1 MHRKKVPD
9 NIPLIMGKENVH
21 TKKVEVNVTSD
32 KQQETAVPTI
42 TVDNKKLI
50 LKLDNSKPTT
60 KSIQHQIKNYEQKI
74 KINTNAIGKST
85 TTTTATRN
93 YVAKSHASCMTT
105 KTTAAA
111 VGHSNVNKKIPSNNS
126 SNIAAKNVPTMNG
139 KQKSIKT
146 TLAAVSSKPTSTT
159 TTLNKQ
165 NKLPANTGNTLQM
178 AYTSDHKTVIVKNES
193 KISPP
198 TTKNDEIK
206 KTDTVKEEE
215 PKKDLAN
222 TVESAN
228 FTNGTSTTNKTTTKS
243 NLNTADQNT
252 KSSWKLSNFDIG
264 RPLGRGKFGNVYLA
278 REKETKF
285 VIALKVMF
293 KEQIHSNSVE
303 HQVRREIEI
312 QSHLRHPNILRL
324 YGYFHDESRIYLIL
338 EYAPKGTLFKYMQ
351 EQPNNRLD
359 EKTTAGYIKS
369 LAKALIYLHE
379 RDVIH
384 RDIKPENLLLGN
396 NGELKI
402 ADFGWSVH
410 EPNSARTTICGTLDY
425 LPPEM
430 VIGKPHTKHVDL
442 WSLGVLCYELLAGEP
457 PFQAKEYD
465 TTYRKIT
472 KLELKIPDT
481 ISMPAQHLIKKLL
494 VVKPENRLPLDQVVM
509 HPWIMSHEIVSK

>member
-1 MHRKKVPD
+1 MYKSKVPE
-9 NIPLIMGKENVH
+9 NIPLDKENLDAKVKANVSN
-21 TKKVEVNVTSD
+21 KKNN
-32 KQQETAVPTI
+32 KPQETAAVPTI
-42 TVDNKKLI
+42 NYMENKKLI
-50 LKLDNSKPTT
+50 LDQDSESKTI
-60 KSIQHQIKNYEQKI
+60 KNKIKNYEQKI
-74 KINTNAIGKST
+74 TMNTNAMGKST
-85 TTTTATRN
+85 TTTTTTSSSTTRN
-93 YVAKSHASCMTT
+93 VIGKSTVT
-105 KTTAAA
+105 
-111 VGHSNVNKKIPSNNS
+111 VPIVNKKILSTNSDNKTNKKFTVPMPTKNGIEKSTAVPSTV
-126 SNIAAKNVPTMNG
+126 I
-139 KQKSIKT
+139 
-146 TLAAVSSKPTSTT
+146 
-159 TTLNKQ
+159 NKQ
-165 NKLPANTGNTLQM
+165 QTKETVGAGNNHHQRTNN
-178 AYTSDHKTVIVKNES
+178 YVHKTVIVKTEPMIPSATIKSDDNIKTEQITKEEPNSIGSANNDAGNDES
-193 KISPP
+193 
-198 TTKNDEIK
+198 TTKN
-206 KTDTVKEEE
+206 
-215 PKKDLAN
+215 
-222 TVESAN
+222 
-228 FTNGTSTTNKTTTKS
+228 
-243 NLNTADQNT
+243 NT
-252 KSSWKLSNFDIG
+252 KSSINNVDQNNTKSTWKLSNFDIG

-338 EYAPKGTLFKYMQ
+338 EYAPKGTLFKFMQ
-351 EQPNNRLD
+351 EQPNNRLS
-359 EKTTAGYIKS
+359 EQITAGYIKS

-379 RDVIH
+379 RNVIH

-430 VIGKPHTKHVDL
+430 VLNKPHTKHVDL

-494 VVKPENRLPLDQVVM
+494 VVNPENRLPLDKVVV
-509 HPWIMSHEIVSK
+509 HPWIMSHEI